1 MLDAL
6 LQPKSLAAIASVLL
20 ITTGSFNVNM
30 YNRCCAK
37 VDGDDVSNA
46 SKNMRNLSVI
56 AIVAGIVLLLVL
68 GYDRYGDQI
77 RSQIRRLRR

>member
-6 LQPKSLAAIASVLL
+6 LQPKPLAAIASVLL
-20 ITTGSFNVNM
+20 IATGSFNVNM

-37 VDGDDVSNA
+37 GDGDDVSKA

-77 RSQIRRLRR
+77 HSQIRRLRR